1 MFDLIYKLPVVCCP
15 CAISYSLTISDL
27 GEEVFELAKAMQKN
41 ETFRGKNEFRRV
53 NLESDNARADM
64 ADFIEDLLDTGK

>member
-1 MFDLIYKLPVVCCP
+1 M
-15 CAISYSLTISDL
+15 
-27 GEEVFELAKAMQKN
+27 AKAMQKN